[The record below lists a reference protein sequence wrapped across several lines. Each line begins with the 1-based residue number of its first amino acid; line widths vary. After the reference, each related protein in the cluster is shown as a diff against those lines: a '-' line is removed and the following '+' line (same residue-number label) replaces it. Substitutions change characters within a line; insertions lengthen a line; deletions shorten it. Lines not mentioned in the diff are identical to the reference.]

1 MKPVVLITLG
11 RLPKGL
17 DLARSFHRL
26 GWRVIVAEP
35 FRWHLS
41 AMSNAV
47 ARRYT
52 VTAPALSRERYLDEL
67 LDIVLKEG
75 VDLVVPVSEE
85 IMHASHLAGRLPVGV
100 QLYSMPP
107 QVLMPLHDK
116 LQFIGRCR
124 DYGVAAP
131 ATCALGT
138 PGAVDL
144 AQAGDH
150 IVKPVYSCSGRGVLF
165 RRQGE
170 ALPEVTPGQPAIVQ
184 RWVKGSVLSTFS
196 IAAAG
201 RPMVTVVYRGAV
213 MSGTVSVCFER
224 LTEADPQH
232 RPVIEWVSR
241 FIAAARFAGF
251 ISFDLVLDA
260 DGQAHGIECNPRAT
274 SGLHFVDP
282 DDLARAVVAS
292 AGASQGAPDGL
303 QAVRFRKP
311 LLMQQFYP
319 CLTEVQKS
327 MFSPKAFGPDFR
339 RNLSRFLHA
348 CDVTWHW
355 RDPLP
360 FITMPL
366 TASQII
372 WLSIRSGATF
382 GEVATLDVGLY
393 APDQMTSTSGA
404 LPATT
409 AGTAPGASSGTAS
422 PSAVP

>member
-17 DLARSFHRL
+17 DLVRSFHRL

-67 LDIVLKEG
+67 RDIVLKEG

-100 QLYSMPP
+100 QLFAMPP
-107 QVLMPLHDK
+107 EVLMPLHDK

-138 PGAVDL
+138 PGAADL

-150 IVKPVYSCSGRGVLF
+150 IVKPVYSCSGRGVRF

-184 RWVKGSVLSTFS
+184 RWVKGNVLSTFS

-201 RPMVTVVYRGAV
+201 QPLVTVVYRGAV

-224 LTEADPQH
+224 VTEDDPQH
-232 RPVIEWVSR
+232 RPVIDWVSR
-241 FIAAARFAGF
+241 FIAAAGFTGF
-251 ISFDLVLDA
+251 ISFDLVVDA

-282 DDLARAVVAS
+282 DDLARAVVA
-292 AGASQGAPDGL
+292 PDGVL
-303 QAVRFRKP
+303 DGTQPVRFRKQS
-311 LLMQQFYP
+311 LLQQFYP

-339 RNLSRFLHA
+339 RNLARFVRA
-348 CDVTWHW
+348 RDVTWQW

-393 APDQMTSTSGA
+393 APDEAAAASGN
-404 LPATT
+404 LP
-409 AGTAPGASSGTAS
+409 GLTAPTDPDT
-422 PSAVP
+422 PSVP

>member
-52 VTAPALSRERYLDEL
+52 VTAPAVSRERYLDEL
-67 LDIVLKEG
+67 RDIVLKEG

-107 QVLMPLHDK
+107 EVLMPLHDK

-138 PGAVDL
+138 PGAADL

-170 ALPEVTPGQPAIVQ
+170 ALPDVVPGQPAIVQ
-184 RWVKGSVLSTFS
+184 RWVKGNVLSTFS

-201 RPMVTVVYRGAV
+201 RPLVTVVYRGAV

-224 LTEADPQH
+224 VTEADPQH
-232 RPVIEWVSR
+232 RAVIEWVNR
-241 FIAAARFAGF
+241 FIAGAGFTGF
-251 ISFDLVLDA
+251 ISFDLVVDE

-282 DDLARAVVAS
+282 DDLARAVVLPDA
-292 AGASQGAPDGL
+292 ALDGAQP
-303 QAVRFRKP
+303 VRFRKP

-339 RNLSRFLHA
+339 RNLSRFLKA
-348 CDVTWHW
+348 RDVTWGW

-372 WLSIRSGATF
+372 WLSMRSGATF

-393 APDQMTSTSGA
+393 APDATTATSGA
-404 LPATT
+404 PPDTT
-409 AGTAPGASSGTAS
+409 AGTAPDTSSGPTS
-422 PSAVP
+422 PSAVS

>member
-67 LDIVLKEG
+67 RDIVLKEG

-100 QLYSMPP
+100 QLYAMPP
-107 QVLMPLHDK
+107 EVLMPLHDK

-184 RWVKGSVLSTFS
+184 RWVKGNVLSTFS

-201 RPMVTVVYRGAV
+201 QPRVTVVYRGAV

-224 LTEADPQH
+224 VTEADPQH
-232 RPVIEWVSR
+232 RPVIDWVSR
-241 FIAAARFAGF
+241 FIAAAGFTGF
-251 ISFDLVLDA
+251 ISFDLVVDA

-282 DDLARAVVAS
+282 DDLARAVVR
-292 AGASQGAPDGL
+292 PDAVLDGT
-303 QAVRFRKP
+303 QPVRFRRP

-339 RNLSRFLHA
+339 RNLSRFLRA
-348 CDVTWHW
+348 RDVTWRW

-393 APDQMTSTSGA
+393 APDETTATSGT
-404 LPATT
+404 LPDTT
-409 AGTAPGASSGTAS
+409 AGTAPGPSSGPTS
-422 PSAVP
+422 PSAVS